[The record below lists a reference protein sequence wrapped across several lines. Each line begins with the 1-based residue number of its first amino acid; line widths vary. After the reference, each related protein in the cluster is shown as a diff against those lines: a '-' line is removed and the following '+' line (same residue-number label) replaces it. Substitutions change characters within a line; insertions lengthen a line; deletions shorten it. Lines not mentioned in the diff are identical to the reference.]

1 GDYLSDRPGPEKGS
15 TREDQGLITFYHVE
29 DFVVRGCRLDRS
41 RSDGTHFYRCRR
53 GQFVDNKVYAAQMGG
68 YFVESCEAGVAAD
81 NIVRAAGSRGVTIE
95 RGSKHCTLRGCVVA
109 GSGREGLWAPNC
121 TGLVVTGNVF
131 CDNGRKPNGKEPG
144 QVWNAT
150 ITV

>member
-1 GDYLSDRPGPEKGS
+1 D
-15 TREDQGLITFYHVE
+15 V
-29 DFVVRGCRLDRS
+29 
-41 RSDGTHFYRCRR
+41 
-53 GQFVDNKVYAAQMGG
+53 
-68 YFVESCEAGVAAD
+68 VAAD
-81 NIVRAAGSRGVTIE
+81 NIVRDAGSRGVTIE

-121 TGLVVTGNVF
+121 TGLVVTGDVF

-150 ITV
+150 ITVNKDPRDPTKSPTRDYIIAHNILDTTAGQVAAVRIDADRETTGIVVKDNLLRGENRRLLVEGEGRDGVIMQGNE